1 MHRFKPDYSKDDLVA
16 AFRMAGLKTGQ
27 TVFSHSNIGFF
38 GIPAEGNNRKI
49 ADRTVLEAF
58 LEVLGD
64 AGTLVVP
71 TFSYSFCKGEVF
83 DPDATPSACGAW
95 SEYIRTRPDA
105 HRSLEP
111 IFSVAAI
118 GRLAE
123 QLTTDVSSECFG
135 SGSFWERFL
144 KEDGIICNLN
154 VWVISTFIHYVEKQL
169 GVPYRYDKIFP
180 GVFSVGGRERSGAA
194 VFFCQ
199 DASNPDTRVATEVF
213 DEVALTRKMAVKIPV
228 GRGYVTAISARD
240 VEALITETLVT
251 SPFFLTEAG
260 RKNRVPRLEKPSSL
274 VNISL
279 TPNAPMLEVIE
290 KICPLPRDIISD
302 GYDSA
307 LVALSREIPMQIH
320 DYPTG
325 TACFSWIVPEK
336 WTCLEGWLE
345 RLGGQRLLDYKSTP
359 LHVMSYSESFEGEV
373 SREELL
379 NHLEVHPY
387 VPSAVPFSYSY
398 FNKRW
403 GLCCSRELRDSLQDE
418 RYHVCIRAEKSF
430 GSLKVGEVI
439 VPGEVDE
446 GFVLCAHLDHPGQAN
461 DGLSGVAVGIEV
473 MRRLLAGPRPRHTIR
488 FLIVSETFGS
498 LAWLSNHMDLVP
510 GLHAGIFLEMLGLEY
525 PHALQ
530 FSQKKD
536 TVWDRIA
543 REVMQNAEPR
553 SWSDDF
559 LKVVTNDE
567 RQFNAPGI
575 RVPMLCLCRAKQD
588 CGTGEGSP
596 FAEYHSD
603 LDNAAR
609 VSSSSLNDS
618 VEMVLSIL
626 DSWDEQN
633 VPIPL
638 YQAEPCLTRFGVHFD
653 FASNPKLATHLFDV
667 MHAIDGRLSM
677 EEISRATGM
686 SMPLLEKA
694 LNQLTTS
701 GLVRM

>member
-1 MHRFKPDYSKDDLVA
+1 MHRFKPDYSKEDLVA
-16 AFRMAGLKTGQ
+16 AFREAGLKTGQ

-38 GIPAEGNNRKI
+38 GIPAEGNSRQI
-49 ADRTVLEAF
+49 ADRTVQEAF

-83 DPDATPSACGAW
+83 DPDATPSTCGAW

-180 GVFSVGGRERSGAA
+180 GSFCVKGVTHQGSA

-199 DASNPDTRVATEVF
+199 DSSNSDTRAATEIF
-213 DEVALTRKMAVKIPV
+213 DDLALARKMAVKIPV
-228 GRGYVTAISARD
+228 GRGHITAISSRD
-240 VEALITETLVT
+240 VETLITETLVT

-260 RKNRVPRLEKPSSL
+260 RKNRVPLLEKPSSL

-320 DYPTG
+320 EYPTG
-325 TACFSWIVPEK
+325 TGCFSWIVPEK

-345 RLGGQRLLDYKSTP
+345 RLDGQRLLDYKSTP

-379 NHLEVHPY
+379 KHLEVHPI

-418 RYHVCIRAEKSF
+418 RYRVCIRAEKSF

-446 GFVLCAHLDHPGQAN
+446 GFILCAHLDHPGQAN

-553 SWSDDF
+553 SWTDDF